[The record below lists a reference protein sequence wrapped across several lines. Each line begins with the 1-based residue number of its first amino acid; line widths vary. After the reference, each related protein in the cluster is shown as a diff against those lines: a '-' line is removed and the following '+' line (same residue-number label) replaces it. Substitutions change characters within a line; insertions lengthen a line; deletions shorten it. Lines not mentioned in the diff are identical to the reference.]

1 MPAAGLPTDEQL
13 ADQARKGDLYAF
25 GQLVERH
32 QDRVLNVCWRICGQ
46 REDAEDL
53 AQEAFLNALE
63 ALDRFESRSR
73 FYTWLY
79 RIAVNVALSHV
90 RKRAQAAVLRLRAGD
105 QRSTDHQ
112 AAALQAWRDGDGDAP
127 SARLT
132 TRETQ
137 ERLTAGLD
145 QLDEDHRAVVVLRDI
160 EGLDYAQIG
169 RILGIA
175 RGTVKSRLHRARM
188 ELRELLRAE
197 APDR

>member
-145 QLDEDHRAVVVLRDI
+145 QLDEDHRAVVRDI